1 MILQPIIG
9 NGGTS
14 VVLFMCIIINMGL
27 GMKTARE
34 GLNLEFIANFLKWQ
48 FPHNS
53 VRNVEK
59 CLVLNFGSTHQYED
73 LPVPMVSLNL
83 AHDIPQ
89 PHITASTNNCLLV
102 LIGGKYVDNIDAVMR
117 KVKSVSSKIG
127 ILPKAI
133 FNTNKESETTL
144 ATSSIPVVK
153 KYFRFII
160 INIMQVF

>member
-1 MILQPIIG
+1 
-9 NGGTS
+9 
-14 VVLFMCIIINMGL
+14 MGV

-73 LPVPMVSLNL
+73 LPIPMVSLNL

-144 ATSSIPVVK
+144 TTSSIPVVK
-153 KYFRFII
+153 KYVRFII

>member
-1 MILQPIIG
+1 MILQPING

-53 VRNVEK
+53 VSNVEK

-73 LPVPMVSLNL
+73 LPIPMVSLNL

-144 ATSSIPVVK
+144 TTSSIPVVK
-153 KYFRFII
+153 KDVRFII